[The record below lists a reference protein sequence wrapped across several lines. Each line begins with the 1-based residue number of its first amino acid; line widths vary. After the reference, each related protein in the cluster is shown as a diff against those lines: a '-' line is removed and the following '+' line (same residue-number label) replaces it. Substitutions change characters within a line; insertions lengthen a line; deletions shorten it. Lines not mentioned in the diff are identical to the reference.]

1 MKEYVQKVIK
11 QNNVYYYVL
20 DKYYE
25 KGNIVVAVHIDSL
38 DGIEELVEQPLTKE
52 LQAVIVLVPSLVSIV
67 DLSEE
72 QENMLNSWYLKNK
85 LLGNVF

>member
-25 KGNIVVAVHIDSL
+25 KRNIVVAVPIDSL
-38 DGIEELVEQPLTKE
+38 DGIEELVEQTLTKE

>member
-1 MKEYVQKVIK
+1 MEEYVQKVIK

-38 DGIEELVEQPLTKE
+38 DGIEKLVEQPLTKE
-52 LQAVIVLVPSLVSIV
+52 LQALVVLVPCLVSIV
-67 DLSEE
+67 DL
-72 QENMLNSWYLKNK
+72 
-85 LLGNVF
+85 

>member
-25 KGNIVVAVHIDSL
+25 KRGIVVAIPIDSL
-38 DGIEELVEQPLTKE
+38 EDIDKFVEQPLTKE
-52 LQAVIVLVPSLVSIV
+52 LQAVIVLTPSLVSIV
-67 DLSEE
+67 DLSKE

-85 LLGNVF
+85 LLGTV

>member
-1 MKEYVQKVIK
+1 MEEYVQKVIK

-25 KGNIVVAVHIDSL
+25 KRNIVVVVPIDSL
-38 DGIEELVEQPLTKE
+38 DDIEELVEQPLAKE
-52 LQAVIVLVPSLVSIV
+52 LQVVIVLVPSLVSII

-85 LLGNVF
+85 LLGII

>member
-1 MKEYVQKVIK
+1 MEEYVQKVIK

-25 KGNIVVAVHIDSL
+25 ERGIVVAVPIDSL

>member
-11 QNNVYYYVL
+11 QYNVYYYVL

-25 KGNIVVAVHIDSL
+25 KRNIVVAVPIDSL
-38 DGIEELVEQPLTKE
+38 DDIEELVEQPLTKE

>member
-1 MKEYVQKVIK
+1 M
-11 QNNVYYYVL
+11 YYYVL

-25 KGNIVVAVHIDSL
+25 KRNIVVAVPIDSL
-38 DGIEELVEQPLTKE
+38 DGIEELVEQSLTKE

>member
-1 MKEYVQKVIK
+1 MEEYVQKVINK
-11 QNNVYYYVL
+11 NNVYYYVL

-25 KGNIVVAVHIDSL
+25 KGNIAVAVPIDSL
-38 DGIEELVEQPLTKE
+38 DSIEELVEQPLTKE
-52 LQAVIVLVPSLVSIV
+52 LQALVVLVSCLVSIV

-85 LLGNVF
+85 LLGRI

>member
-11 QNNVYYYVL
+11 QYNVYYYVL

-25 KGNIVVAVHIDSL
+25 KRNIVVAVPIDSL
-38 DGIEELVEQPLTKE
+38 DDIEELVEQPLTKE
-52 LQAVIVLVPSLVSIV
+52 LQALIVLRPSLVSMV

-85 LLGNVF
+85 LLGII

>member
-1 MKEYVQKVIK
+1 MEEYVQKVIK

-25 KGNIVVAVHIDSL
+25 ERGIVVAVPIDSL
-38 DGIEELVEQPLTKE
+38 DDIEELVEQPLTKE
-52 LQAVIVLVPSLVSIV
+52 LQAVIVLVPSLVAIV
-67 DLSEE
+67 DLAEE

-85 LLGNVF
+85 LLGII